1 MPHHPTHKISII
13 LISDNN
19 EAYQPLKQNE
29 YHKTDKNI
37 RTLKIEKHCGDE
49 TFSPQCSTKNSALKT
64 KLQRTVL
71 KTS

>member
-29 YHKTDKNI
+29 YHKTIKNI
-37 RTLKIEKHCGDE
+37 STLKIEKHCGDE